1 MVMKAPETPLNE
13 SERLQA
19 LDAYQILDTL
29 PEREFDSITEIASFI
44 CQTPISL
51 ISLIDKDRQWFKSNL
66 GLVATETPREQA
78 FCAHAINHPETPF
91 IVEDSSLDVRFA
103 DNPLV
108 TGDPHVRFYVGA
120 PLVSSEGYAIG
131 TLCVIDRVPR
141 KLSQEQLKALKSLA
155 DQVIAQLELRKKL
168 HELELLKLKLHE
180 KNQETE
186 RFAHL
191 ISHDLKAPLR
201 SLVSLSELIVEES
214 EGKLNEVAETGLMHL
229 KSKAEHAYHL
239 VQGILN
245 HSISGGQSVQTE
257 KILLAPFIEE
267 LIRFCSPPEDIH
279 VISDVQL
286 EQANLDPTL
295 LHQILQNLLS
305 NAIKYNDKPE
315 GIIYVRVFKDLE
327 DAVIEVQ
334 DNGPGIP
341 HHYKDR
347 IFIMF
352 QTLQA
357 ADRFGVKG
365 TGIGLNT
372 VKKLVELMHG
382 SIEVDT
388 EIAEGTIF
396 RIRLPLV

>member
-1 MVMKAPETPLNE
+1 MLKDFYC
-13 SERLQA
+13 RIQ
-19 LDAYQILDTL
+19 
-29 PEREFDSITEIASFI
+29 SI
-44 CQTPISL
+44 Q
-51 ISLIDKDRQWFKSNL
+51 K
-66 GLVATETPREQA
+66 
-78 FCAHAINHPETPF
+78 HH
-91 IVEDSSLDVRFA
+91 
-103 DNPLV
+103 
-108 TGDPHVRFYVGA
+108 
-120 PLVSSEGYAIG
+120 
-131 TLCVIDRVPR
+131 
-141 KLSQEQLKALKSLA
+141 
-155 DQVIAQLELRKKL
+155 
-168 HELELLKLKLHE
+168 
-180 KNQETE
+180 
-186 RFAHL
+186 
-191 ISHDLKAPLR
+191 
-201 SLVSLSELIVEES
+201 
-214 EGKLNEVAETGLMHL
+214 
-229 KSKAEHAYHL
+229 SK
-239 VQGILN
+239 
-245 HSISGGQSVQTE
+245 
-257 KILLAPFIEE
+257 
-267 LIRFCSPPEDIH
+267 
-279 VISDVQL
+279 L

>member
-1 MVMKAPETPLNE
+1 MKTPEIPQYE
-13 SERLQA
+13 SERLKA
-19 LDAYQILDTL
+19 LEAYQILDTL

-66 GLVATETPREQA
+66 GLDTTETPRDHA
-78 FCAHAINHPETPF
+78 FCAHAINHPESPF
-91 IVEDSSLDVRFA
+91 VVEDSSFDDRFA

-120 PLVSSEGYAIG
+120 PLVTSEGHAIG
-131 TLCVIDRVPR
+131 TLCVIDLVPR
-141 KLSQEQLKALKSLA
+141 KLTEAQLKALRALA

-168 HELELLKLKLHE
+168 HELELLKLKLQE

-201 SLVSLSELIVEES
+201 SLVSLSELIFEES

-245 HSISGGQSVQTE
+245 HSISGGQQVQAE
-257 KILLAPFIEE
+257 KIHLAPFIEE

-279 VISDVQL
+279 VISDIQL
-286 EQANLDPTL
+286 DQAHLDPTL

-315 GIIYVRVFKDLE
+315 GVIYLRINKELQDV
-327 DAVIEVQ
+327 VIEVQ

-341 HHYKDR
+341 HDKKER

-352 QTLQA
+352 QTLHSL
-357 ADRFGVKG
+357 DRFGVKG

-372 VKKLVELMHG
+372 VKKLVELMQG
-382 SIEVDT
+382 TIEVDS
-388 EIAEGTIF
+388 EITEGTIF
-396 RIRLPLV
+396 RVRLPQG

>member
-1 MVMKAPETPLNE
+1 MKAPETPQNE

-19 LDAYQILDTL
+19 LEAYQILDTL

-44 CQTPISL
+44 CETPISL

-66 GLVATETPREQA
+66 GLDSTETPRDQA

-91 IVEDSSLDVRFA
+91 VVEDSSLDERFA

-120 PLVSSEGYAIG
+120 PLVTSEGHAIG
-131 TLCVIDRVPR
+131 TLCVIDLVPR
-141 KLSQEQLKALKSLA
+141 KLSEGQLKALRALA

-168 HELELLKLKLHE
+168 HELELLKLKLQE

-201 SLVSLSELIVEES
+201 SLVSLSELIFEES

-245 HSISGGQSVQTE
+245 HSISGGQSLQTE

-286 EQANLDPTL
+286 DQAHLDPTL

-305 NAIKYNDKPE
+305 NAIKYNDKLE
-315 GIIYVRVFKDLE
+315 GIIYVRVFKNLQDV
-327 DAVIEVQ
+327 VIEIQ

-341 HHYKDR
+341 HDYKER

-352 QTLQA
+352 QTLHSI
-357 ADRFGVKG
+357 DRFGIKG

-372 VKKLVELMHG
+372 VKKLVELMQG
-382 SIEVDT
+382 SIEIDS
-388 EIAEGTIF
+388 EITEGTIF
-396 RIRLPLV
+396 RVRLPLE

>member
-1 MVMKAPETPLNE
+1 MKTPLIPINE
-13 SERLQA
+13 LERLKA
-19 LDAYQILDTL
+19 LEAYQILDTM
-29 PEREFDSITEIASFI
+29 PEREFDSITEIAAYI

-51 ISLIDKDRQWFKSNL
+51 VSLIDKDRQWFKSNH
-66 GLVATETPREQA
+66 GLDASETPRDNA
-78 FCAHAINHPETPF
+78 FCAHAINHPEAPF
-91 IVEDSSLDVRFA
+91 IVEDSSKDDRFA

-120 PLVSSEGYAIG
+120 PLVTSEGYAIG

-141 KLSQEQLKALKSLA
+141 HLSEAQLKALSALA
-155 DQVIAQLELRKKL
+155 DQVISQLELRKRL
-168 HELELLKLKLHE
+168 HELEELKFKLQE
-180 KNQETE
+180 KNHETE

-201 SLVSLSELIVEES
+201 SLVSLSELIFEES
-214 EGKLNEVAETGLMHL
+214 EGKLNETAETGLMHL

-239 VQGILN
+239 VQGILD
-245 HSISGGQSVQTE
+245 HSISGGQNVQSE
-257 KILLAPFIEE
+257 NILLAPFVDE
-267 LIRFCSPPEDIH
+267 LIRFCSPPDDVH

-286 EQANLDPTL
+286 DQANLDPTL

-315 GIIYVRVFKDLE
+315 GIIYVRVYKDLQ

-357 ADRFGVKG
+357 EDRFGVKG

-396 RIRLPLV
+396 RIRLPLA

>member
-1 MVMKAPETPLNE
+1 MKTPEIPQYE
-13 SERLQA
+13 SERLKA
-19 LDAYQILDTL
+19 LEAYQILDTL

-66 GLVATETPREQA
+66 GLDATETPRDHA
-78 FCAHAINHPETPF
+78 FCAHAINHPESPF
-91 IVEDSSLDVRFA
+91 VVEDSSLDDRFA

-120 PLVSSEGYAIG
+120 PLVTSEGHAIG
-131 TLCVIDRVPR
+131 TLCVIDLVPR
-141 KLSQEQLKALKSLA
+141 KLTEAQLKALRALA

-168 HELELLKLKLHE
+168 HELELLKLKLQE
-180 KNQETE
+180 KNLETE

-201 SLVSLSELIVEES
+201 SLVSLSELIFEES

-245 HSISGGQSVQTE
+245 HSISGGQQVQAE
-257 KILLAPFIEE
+257 KIHLAPFIEE

-279 VISDVQL
+279 VISDIQL
-286 EQANLDPTL
+286 DQAHLDPTL

-315 GIIYVRVFKDLE
+315 GVIYLRINKELQDV
-327 DAVIEVQ
+327 VIEVQ

-341 HHYKDR
+341 HDKKER

-352 QTLQA
+352 QTLHSL
-357 ADRFGVKG
+357 DRFGVKG

-372 VKKLVELMHG
+372 VKKLVELMQG
-382 SIEVDT
+382 TIDVDS
-388 EIAEGTIF
+388 EITEGTIF
-396 RIRLPLV
+396 RVRLPQG

>member
-1 MVMKAPETPLNE
+1 MKAPETPQNE

-66 GLVATETPREQA
+66 GLGATETAREQA

-91 IVEDSSLDVRFA
+91 IVEDSTLDARFA

-108 TGDPHVRFYVGA
+108 TGDPHIRFYVGA

-141 KLSQEQLKALKSLA
+141 KLSDAQLKALRSLA
-155 DQVIAQLELRKKL
+155 DQVITQLELRKKL
-168 HELELLKLKLHE
+168 CELELLKLKLHE

-214 EGKLNEVAETGLMHL
+214 EGKLNEIAETGLMHL

-245 HSISGGQSVQTE
+245 HSISGGQSVQNE
-257 KILLAPFIEE
+257 KILLAQFIEE

-286 EQANLDPTL
+286 DQAHLDPTL

-315 GIIYVRVFKDLE
+315 GIIYVRVFKNLQDV
-327 DAVIEVQ
+327 VIEIQ

-341 HHYKDR
+341 QNYKER

-352 QTLQA
+352 QTLHSI
-357 ADRFGVKG
+357 DRFGIKG

-372 VKKLVELMHG
+372 VKKLVELMQG
-382 SIEVDT
+382 SIEIDS
-388 EIAEGTIF
+388 EINEGTIF
-396 RIRLPLV
+396 RVRLPQE